1 MLRQIL
7 QKPLQATLVCIAMF
21 FPNGK
26 IYVLIYARNYEVE
39 GSQRGRNGEKT
50 HKKKNPVG
58 QLTRSQTVKDK

>member
-1 MLRQIL
+1 
-7 QKPLQATLVCIAMF
+7 MF